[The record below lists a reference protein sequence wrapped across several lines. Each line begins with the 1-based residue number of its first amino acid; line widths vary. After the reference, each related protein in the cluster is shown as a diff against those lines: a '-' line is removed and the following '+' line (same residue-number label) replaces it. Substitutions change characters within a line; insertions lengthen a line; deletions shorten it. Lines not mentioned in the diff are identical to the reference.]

1 MTRGTIDWLGW
12 LLFVVVA
19 CGAVSHAHAASIDE
33 QGEMR
38 LATRV
43 YTAARVGT
51 QDTDIVLLEQAPGR
65 ITTKSL
71 TFPVSAAGHLRQSR
85 VFVEATLEHDLD
97 RLLKEGFGPFAL
109 LNELPF
115 DITRF
120 GYFLSY
126 RGEYEGVYDYG
137 PSEYRTAYQYRN
149 KTLVPDSPFGST
161 VDVLQ
166 ARRRLRDVGSL
177 RNRLFQAYVQF
188 DVGPL
193 FVRFGRQILA
203 WGESDVFRLL
213 DNINPLDNSF
223 GGFLVPLDERRVPLD
238 MLRLSYSFGEVPG
251 TPFYETFVEAFAAI
265 DNEVGFDPGIPN
277 GSPWQL
283 PNFTPSATLLTVRNA
298 PAANFSDMRG
308 GLQLKWMATL
318 PVVETATFGL
328 AHYYTYL
335 DLPAVQFFVPVN
347 FPLPFTSGRG
357 NTYNAIAQQT
367 APLVQISGATASFAV
382 PPEWARLL
390 YFSSEP
396 IIRTELAY
404 FKNEPRWSQ
413 QQLDPFIFALPSG
426 DDACPGGTLING
438 NSVCTSGRRTG
449 DSWNLMIGMDTQQA
463 VRWLNPDASFF
474 ITTQFFYK
482 HLRGAYP
489 RRPTDTPASQLPGQ
503 PVLFNGEV
511 LPVQRTVQSTDRWGL
526 PLAASE
532 PEYVHNPADQY
543 LQTLLISTTYMGGKV
558 TPNLGLL
565 YEWAGALVVQPAVT
579 YLYDPFRFT
588 LSYSYLWAN
597 DLRGGAG
604 ISLLRDRDNVLF
616 QFEYSL

>member
-1 MTRGTIDWLGW
+1 MTRRTIDRLGW
-12 LLFVVVA
+12 LLFVMVV
-19 CGAVSHAHAASIDE
+19 CGAQHTAAAPIDE
-33 QGEMR
+33 RGEMR
-38 LATRV
+38 LSTRA
-43 YTAARVGT
+43 YTAVRVGT
-51 QDTDIVLLEQAPGR
+51 QDTDLVLIGTPDR
-65 ITTKSL
+65 ITSKSY
-71 TFPVSAAGHLRQSR
+71 TFPVSAAGHMRQHR
-85 VFVEATLEHDLD
+85 FFVEATLEHDLD
-97 RLLKEGFGPFAL
+97 RLLREGFGPFAL

-126 RGEYEGVYDYG
+126 RGEYDGIYDYG
-137 PSEYRTAYQYRN
+137 PSEFRTAYQFRN
-149 KTLVPDSPFGST
+149 KTLAPDSPFGFP
-161 VDVLQ
+161 VDVLGQ
-166 ARRRLRDVGSL
+166 RRRLRDVASL

-203 WGESDVFRLL
+203 WGETDIFRLL

-223 GGFLVPLDERRVPLD
+223 GGFLVPLDERRVPID
-238 MLRLSYSFGEVPG
+238 MLRASYAFGEIPG
-251 TPFYETFVEAFAAI
+251 TPFYETFIEAFGAI
-265 DNEVGFDPGIPN
+265 DNAVGFDPGIPN

-283 PNFTPSATLLTVRNA
+283 PNFVPSATLLTVRNA

-308 GLQLKWMATL
+308 GAQLKWMSSV
-318 PVVETATFGL
+318 PWFDTATFSL

-335 DLPAVQFFVPVN
+335 DLPAVQFFVPAN

-357 NTYNAIAQQT
+357 ETFNAIAQQT
-367 APLVQISGATASFAV
+367 APLVQITGATASFAV

-404 FKNEPRWSQ
+404 FHNEPRWSQ
-413 QQLDPFIFALPSG
+413 QQLDPFVFALARDG
-426 DDACPGGTLING
+426 EVCPGGTLVN
-438 NSVCTSGRRTG
+438 NDTVCTPGRRTG

-463 VRWLNPDASFF
+463 IRWLNPDASFF

-482 HLRGAYP
+482 HLRGGYP
-489 RRPTDTPASQLPGQ
+489 RTRIQTPMSPLPGQ

-511 LPVQRTVQSTDRWGL
+511 LPVQRSVLSTDRWGV
-526 PLAASE
+526 PLAAAE
-532 PEYVHNPADQY
+532 PEYVHNPVDQY
-543 LQTLLISTTYMGGKV
+543 LQTLLIATTYAGGKW
-558 TPNLGLL
+558 TPNLGVLFD
-565 YEWAGALVVQPAVT
+565 WSGALVVQPAVT

-588 LSYSYLWAN
+588 FSYSYLWGS

-616 QFEYSL
+616 QLEYSL